1 MPWNKK
7 ERERERLKMCL
18 RLMERAFV
26 LAYERER
33 ERERES
39 KHDRNSQ
46 DFCKL
51 PLVTCQRVTYLSRER
66 KRHF

>member
-1 MPWNKK
+1 
-7 ERERERLKMCL
+7 
-18 RLMERAFV
+18 MERAFV
-26 LAYERER
+26 LAYERERER

>member
-33 ERERES
+33 ERVNTIEIV
-39 KHDRNSQ
+39 KIFVN
-46 DFCKL
+46 
-51 PLVTCQRVTYLSRER
+51 YL
-66 KRHF
+66 